1 MQKNKKEFKSSTQ
14 KSKNSGHL
22 LIRKT
27 QVQKAS
33 EAEAI
38 KIEQALDRLLS
49 EIIQQE
55 QARERNE
62 SS

>member
-1 MQKNKKEFKSSTQ
+1 MTNQNKESSRACLKKVGNGQ
-14 KSKNSGHL
+14 L
-22 LIRKT
+22 LIREA
-27 QVQKAS
+27 QVQAAS

-49 EIIQQE
+49 EIVRQE
-55 QARERNE
+55 QVQERKE

>member
-1 MQKNKKEFKSSTQ
+1 MPNRKKDSSPPAL
-14 KSKNSGHL
+14 KKVVSGRL

-27 QVQKAS
+27 HVQEAS

-38 KIEQALDRLLS
+38 KIEHALDRLLS
-49 EIIQQE
+49 EIVRQE
-55 QARERNE
+55 QARERKE